1 MYLANKSIGLAEK
14 QTIILFLLI
23 TRNHVYIQLNFDI
36 STTDIS
42 NTFNMLK
49 FLSTNHLFLSILPLI
64 FQILRYLSVF
74 KQSHLIRVNKVWL

>member
-23 TRNHVYIQLNFDI
+23 TRNNVYIQLNFDI

-49 FLSTNHLFLSILPLI
+49 FLSTGTNHLF
-64 FQILRYLSVF
+64 
-74 KQSHLIRVNKVWL
+74 

>member
-14 QTIILFLLI
+14 QTIILFSLI

-49 FLSTNHLFLSILPLI
+49 FLSTGTNHLF
-64 FQILRYLSVF
+64 
-74 KQSHLIRVNKVWL
+74 

>member
-42 NTFNMLK
+42 NTFHMLK
-49 FLSTNHLFLSILPLI
+49 FLSTNHLF
-64 FQILRYLSVF
+64 
-74 KQSHLIRVNKVWL
+74 

>member
-42 NTFNMLK
+42 NTLNMLK
-49 FLSTNHLFLSILPLI
+49 FLSTGTNHLF
-64 FQILRYLSVF
+64 
-74 KQSHLIRVNKVWL
+74 

>member
-14 QTIILFLLI
+14 QAIILFLLI

-49 FLSTNHLFLSILPLI
+49 FLSTGTNHLF
-64 FQILRYLSVF
+64 
-74 KQSHLIRVNKVWL
+74 

>member
-14 QTIILFLLI
+14 KTIILFLLI

-49 FLSTNHLFLSILPLI
+49 FLSTNHLF
-64 FQILRYLSVF
+64 
-74 KQSHLIRVNKVWL
+74 

>member
-14 QTIILFLLI
+14 QTIILFLHVLI

-49 FLSTNHLFLSILPLI
+49 FLSTGTNHLF
-64 FQILRYLSVF
+64 
-74 KQSHLIRVNKVWL
+74 